1 MKNSFALVYTFLPF
15 FFFLLVLVSSNII
28 QDSCDKVAKSMSN
41 INYDFCVASLEENPK
56 SKTATR
62 VENLLP
68 ISVDIAISNA
78 TKINSI
84 ISKLLENKNL
94 ENYTRMCLED
104 CSELY
109 SDAGSSLQSASH
121 SVESKAYKAAIFT
134 LSAVLTD
141 SDTCEEGFK
150 EKEGLVSPLLKE
162 NNDFYQLTAISLAFA
177 SMLQ

>member
-15 FFFLLVLVSSNII
+15 FFFLLVLVSSDVI
-28 QDSCDKVAKSMSN
+28 QDSCDKAAKGNGN

-56 SKTATR
+56 SKTVTR
-62 VENLLP
+62 VEDLLP

-78 TKINSI
+78 TRISSI
-84 ISKLLENKNL
+84 ISKLLKNKNL

-109 SDAGSSLQSASH
+109 SYAGSSLQCASH
-121 SVESKAYKAAIFT
+121 SIESKAYRAANLAI
-134 LSAVLTD
+134 SAALDD
-141 SDTCEEGFK
+141 SNTCEKGFK
-150 EKEGLVSPLLKE
+150 DKEGLVSPLSKE
-162 NNDFYQLTAISLAFA
+162 NNDFFQLTAIPLAFA